1 MIDVF
6 QPSLGAEELE
16 RIKGVFESNWLGK
29 GKING
34 EFEEGFAGHLNV
46 GREHVFTTNCCSEG
60 LFSSMHMFGI
70 GPGDEV
76 IMPTI
81 SFVGAGNA
89 VCACGAKL
97 VLCDVDRRTL
107 NVRACDIEPKITPN
121 TKAILLLHY
130 GGVPCEMDEIMAL
143 AKKHALAVI
152 EDSACSV
159 ASTYKGQA
167 CGTIGDMG
175 MWSFDAMKILVCGD
189 GSMLYFKD
197 PALKEQAEKWLYFG
211 LESKS
216 GYSNSVDQKWWEY
229 DISSFGH
236 RAIMNDITAAMA
248 VEQLKKLPGFIA
260 RRKEIHETY
269 DRLLKGLDWLD
280 TPPDIPDYC
289 TSSYYFYHVQV
300 AGGHRDLLAKYL
312 REHNVYTTFRYFPL
326 HLVKHYGIEDNFP
339 NADYAAYNTLCL
351 PLHQSLTD
359 ADVETVARLICRY
372 GEDHGL
378 NTAGSSAGY

>member
-1 MIDVF
+1 MINVF
-6 QPSLGAEELE
+6 QPSLGAEELA

-29 GKING
+29 GKLND
-34 EFEEGFAGHLNV
+34 EFETSFAAYRNV
-46 GREHVFTTNCCSEG
+46 DRKHMFTTNCCSEG
-60 LFSSMHMFGI
+60 LFASMHMFDI

-97 VLCDVDRRTL
+97 VLCDVDPRTL
-107 NVRACDIEPKITPN
+107 NVRACDIEEKITPN
-121 TKAILLLHY
+121 TKAIMMIHY

-143 AKKHALAVI
+143 AKKHDLVVI

-159 ASTYKGQA
+159 SSTYKGRA

-197 PALKEQAEKWLYFG
+197 PEKKIAAEKWLYFG

-216 GYSNSVDQKWWEY
+216 GYSNSVDKKWWEY
-229 DISSFGH
+229 DVSSFGH

-260 RRKEIHETY
+260 RRKEITERY
-269 DRLLKGLDWLD
+269 DALLGDLTWLD
-280 TPPDIPDYC
+280 IPQALPEYC
-289 TSSYYFYHVQV
+289 TSSYYFYHIQV
-300 AGGHRDLLAKYL
+300 KDNVRDELAKFL
-312 REHNVYTTFRYFPL
+312 RDNNVYTTFRYYPL
-326 HLVKHYGIEDNFP
+326 HRVNHYGIEGSFP
-339 NADYAAYNTLCL
+339 NADYASDHTLCL
-351 PLHQSLTD
+351 PLHQSLSD
-359 ADVETVARLICRY
+359 ADVELVASLIRRF
-372 GEDHGL
+372 GEEKNL
-378 NTAGSSAGY
+378 K